1 MWIPNF
7 EELEYKQ
14 IEQEQSTER
23 HRLSWGWRAAGGSRH
38 PNPYFYKYY
47 TRVFWKDSP
56 CDGHEFL
63 NSPDTILTI
72 KKAFDLTGKLER
84 KGLIHYTYSWS
95 LPRLDPKNP
104 FDPNAEKWEWV
115 DWAPAY
121 DDDTDESVELGG
133 HK

>member
-1 MWIPNF
+1 MAMN
-7 EELEYKQ
+7 
-14 IEQEQSTER
+14 
-23 HRLSWGWRAAGGSRH
+23 
-38 PNPYFYKYY
+38 
-47 TRVFWKDSP
+47 
-56 CDGHEFL
+56 FL

-95 LPRLDPKNP
+95 LPRLAPKNP
-104 FDPNAEKWEWV
+104 FDPNAERWEWV

-121 DDDTDESVELGG
+121 DDDTDEPVELGG